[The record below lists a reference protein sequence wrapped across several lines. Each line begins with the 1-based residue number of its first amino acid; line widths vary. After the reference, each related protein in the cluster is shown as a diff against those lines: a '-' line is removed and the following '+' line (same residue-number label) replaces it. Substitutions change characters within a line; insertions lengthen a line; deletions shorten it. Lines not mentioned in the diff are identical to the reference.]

1 MNKLMDTLMDASPD
15 SLRVQVC
22 YAKPE
27 MQSMY
32 DVCVPSGATVQA
44 AILRS
49 GILHDLPEI
58 DLQHCR
64 VGIYA
69 RIKTLETT
77 LREGD
82 RIEIYRPLIADPK
95 VSRRLRADRKLDRN
109 TAP

>member
-1 MNKLMDTLMDASPD
+1 MDKLMDTLTEPSSD
-15 SLRVQVC
+15 SLHVQVC

-27 MQSMY
+27 IQSLY
-32 DVCVPSGATVQA
+32 DVSVPLGATVQT

-69 RIKTLETT
+69 RLKTLETT
-77 LREGD
+77 LRDGD
-82 RIEIYRPLIADPK
+82 RIEIYRSLIADPK
-95 VSRRLRADRKLDRN
+95 ESRRLRADRKPDP
-109 TAP
+109 AV